1 MEKNSPTPTFPQ
13 KDKGQSFLP
22 PDGTTS
28 HSSKLSKDDNQVA
41 GYAEEGREVT
51 ALAQQLGNQEAAG
64 SYTLGCSVKTLRSA
78 AESAGFALFDTD
90 LKGIKGKQNLLD
102 VLARAAN
109 FPPEFGANWD
119 ALADAL
125 CDLSWRP
132 ASGYVLLLRNAS
144 DTLGLSA
151 NDREIAQ
158 DILADTVVY
167 WRQRKKSF
175 WIFFS

>member
-1 MEKNSPTPTFPQ
+1 MDS
-13 KDKGQSFLP
+13 
-22 PDGTTS
+22 
-28 HSSKLSKDDNQVA
+28 
-41 GYAEEGREVT
+41 
-51 ALAQQLGNQEAAG
+51 LAQQLGNQEAAG
-64 SYTLGCSVKTLRSA
+64 SYTLGCSEETLHSA
-78 AESAGFALFDTD
+78 TEAAGFAMFDTD
-90 LKGIKGKQNLLD
+90 LKGVKGKHNLLNA
-102 VLARAAN
+102 LAQAAN

-167 WRQRKKSF
+167 WRQRKKPF
-175 WIFFS
+175 WIFFA